1 MAIYHQSAGADKVAI
16 LILEPPAKIL
26 SGLYTSAISNVSN
39 QETKLRLEAIQ
50 NVTLHRACEGRRME
64 FLRSTTVAVNCVV
77 APACTEFAVPETNTL
92 MGGGG
97 GLE

>member
-1 MAIYHQSAGADKVAI
+1 
-16 LILEPPAKIL
+16 
-26 SGLYTSAISNVSN
+26 
-39 QETKLRLEAIQ
+39 
-50 NVTLHRACEGRRME
+50 ME